1 MEQDN
6 NKNSTTAYNRPH
18 QAMIHYSAKGYG
30 EYRADLMKR
39 LEKNGFV
46 LRDDD
51 FVNAFVDLTAY
62 LGEVLMTYQNAYAQE
77 IFLETAQLRESLF
90 SLAYMVDYRINPGA
104 AAIGL
109 LVVKAKDG
117 KNGILP
123 KGFLV
128 SGKEENAK
136 QAVFF
141 ETDEKL
147 SVDFKYND
155 FALAECERF
164 KDAYLN
170 TNDEEVKITVKKKIA
185 VTPGQY
191 IYFHKGSPELHYF
204 AQAQSSISDD
214 KDEAA
219 TISCVK
225 RYSSSSGNFKIEAG
239 TMGLVT
245 NISCGLLKLENVNAE
260 NIQVKNIQIGD
271 IIIIDGNVN
280 NESAIWLDN
289 KYKNIE
295 KDSPV
300 IIRYGTNAKYGI
312 VTRVTFET
320 LYIKTGTSTRIAESD
335 DSDPEAN
342 EAPISTYTISTAG
355 GTKTYYVIQKTLIYP
370 REVSKLSVSWLSGS
384 SPVNYNEASG
394 TSSKPAEKSPTHIV
408 FAGIETQLEAETK
421 TKNTDSLKGKS
432 ALKVDG
438 DFSKLEKYR
447 TLILHEEIISGVKTI
462 EEASVLEVFYDQSGK
477 TSIINLKSSIG
488 KDFTKHGVKIWGN
501 VAKIIQGKTI
511 PETIL
516 GSGMGEESYQTFDL
530 PQSPLTFESR
540 GKEGVK
546 GAIDIKVSDLIWQ
559 QKDDFLNSRPE
570 DFHYIIE
577 TDFEGK
583 SRVVFGDGTKGSRL
597 PTGRDN
603 VTAKFRTGQGTSGNV
618 SEGVLKKPLSKPPF
632 LSEVLNPSKTA
643 GGTDPDKEV
652 ELRKKMPVEHM
663 TFDRAVSLQDYADLA
678 LTYPGI
684 GKAKAG
690 WRWLNNKQYVF
701 LAVAGSGG
709 NDVSLILENLRT
721 YLNTRRDVNQPL
733 IVKKVDAVPITLSVS
748 FIPSV
753 NYEKEKVRDA
763 VYKALGKGVNEDG
776 TLQFF
781 NFDRLDIGMSIH
793 KKDVYK
799 AIENIKGVEL
809 ITKLEITRGGISGS
823 PCVEEE
829 YFKPSSCSEDV
840 WINNWELA
848 ALEKLDVIDEEPESK
863 TCEKS
868 GG

>member
-18 QAMIHYSAKGYG
+18 QPMIHYSAKGYD

-77 IFLETAQLRESLF
+77 IYLETAQLRESLF
-90 SLAYMVDYRINPGA
+90 SLAYMVDYHINPGA
-104 AAIGL
+104 AALGL
-109 LVVKAKDG
+109 LVVKAKNG

-136 QAVFF
+136 QSVFF
-141 ETDEKL
+141 ETNADLNVDEK
-147 SVDFKYND
+147 FND
-155 FALAECERF
+155 FALVEKERF
-164 KDAYLN
+164 NSIYLN
-170 TNDEEVKITVKKKIA
+170 HNTPSSKITVKEKIT
-185 VTPGQY
+185 VIPGQY
-191 IYFHKGSPELHYF
+191 IYFHSDLLGMYYF
-204 AQAQSSISDD
+204 AQVQSSTFDEENRTVISFV
-214 KDEAA
+214 KLYASTLTSSKIEISKEAVMKSE
-219 TISCVK
+219 ISKFLKPENILSENKGHFLFVNRHK
-225 RYSSSSGNFKIEAG
+225 VIGDRIPSMFKIEDG
-239 TMGLVT
+239 RWGLIR
-245 NISCGLLKLENVNAE
+245 NEPCGVLKLENNQGRNKSYVWLDGKYEGIEAE
-260 NIQVKNIQIGD
+260 APIVFRH
-271 IIIIDGNVN
+271 
-280 NESAIWLDN
+280 ESAIN
-289 KYKNIE
+289 
-295 KDSPV
+295 
-300 IIRYGTNAKYGI
+300 YGI
-312 VTRVTFET
+312 VTELGFET
-320 LYIKTGTSTRIAESD
+320 VKIKIAVSIADQKDILES
-335 DSDPEAN
+335 
-342 EAPISTYTISTAG
+342 
-355 GTKTYYVIQKTLIYP
+355 
-370 REVSKLSVSWLSGS
+370 REVSKINVSWLNSA
-384 SPVNYNEASG
+384 PVEHQLNP
-394 TSSKPAEKSPTHIV
+394 TEKSSTHIV
-408 FAGIETQLEAETK
+408 FVGIQTPLKAETK
-421 TKNTDSLKGKS
+421 SKNTDSLKGQNT
-432 ALKVDG
+432 LKVDG

-447 TLILHEEIISGVKTI
+447 ALILHEDEEISGVKTT
-462 EEASVLEVFYDQSGK
+462 EEASVLEVSYDQASK
-477 TSIINLKSSIG
+477 TSAINLKNSISKG
-488 KDFTKHGVKIWGN
+488 FTKHGVKIWGN
-501 VAKIIQGKTI
+501 VAKITQGKTM

-516 GSGMGEESYQTFDL
+516 GSGRGEESYQTFDL

-540 GKEGVK
+540 GREGLK

-559 QKDDFLNSRPE
+559 QKDDFLNSGSE

-583 SRVVFGDGTKGSRL
+583 SRVVFGDGTNGNRL

-618 SEGVLKKPLSKPPF
+618 SEGVLKKPLSKPSF
-632 LSEVLNPSKTA
+632 LSEVLNPLKTA

-652 ELRKKMPVEHM
+652 ELRKKMPVEHI
-663 TFDRAVSLQDYADLA
+663 TFDRAVSLQDYANLA
-678 LTYPGI
+678 LAYPGI
-684 GKAKAG
+684 AKAKAG

-701 LAVAGSGG
+701 LAVAGSEGK
-709 NDVSLILENLRT
+709 DITLILENLRA
-721 YLNTRRDVNQPL
+721 YLDARRDVNQPL
-733 IVKKVDAVPITLSVS
+733 IVKQVDAVPIKLSVS
-748 FIPSV
+748 VIASAD
-753 NYEKEKVRDA
+753 YEKEKVEDA
-763 VYKALGKGVNEDG
+763 LYKALGKGVNEDG

-799 AIENIKGVEL
+799 AVENIKGVEL
-809 ITKLEITRGGISGS
+809 ITKLEITRSSISGS

-848 ALEKLDVIDEEPESK
+848 EIAQLDIVVSPSPVNKI
-863 TCEKS
+863 CERS